1 MYQCK
6 LKKMLV
12 YQKSWQNISSLFF
25 AIRFKTYPVSPR
37 KTKDTLFDIRIYIQ
51 RNSRGPPRG
60 VGNIIIPKFTD
71 HILISSFLD
80 SIMVGCEFMNE
91 KAMNLQKFLHKFEQ
105 CIRSQRINS
114 MVVTAINLIHLN

>member
-6 LKKMLV
+6 LKKCLCTKKVGKMF
-12 YQKSWQNISSLFF
+12 QACSLLSDLKLIQCHQGKQRMHYFT
-25 AIRFKTYPVSPR
+25 IGYTYKRTSQV
-37 KTKDTLFDIRIYIQ
+37 IA
-51 RNSRGPPRG
+51 GW
-60 VGNIIIPKFTD
+60 GNIIIPKFTD

-80 SIMVGCEFMNE
+80 NILVGCEFMNE

-114 MVVTAINLIHLN
+114 MGVTAINLIHLN

>member
-1 MYQCK
+1 
-6 LKKMLV
+6 MLV
-12 YQKSWQNISSLFF
+12 HQKSRQNVSSLFF

-37 KTKDTLFDIRIYIQ
+37 KTKDALFYNRIYIQ
-51 RNSRGPPRG
+51 KNKSSNRRVG
-60 VGNIIIPKFTD
+60 GNIIIPKFTD

-80 SIMVGCEFMNE
+80 NILVGCEFMNE

-114 MVVTAINLIHLN
+114 MGVTAINLIHLN